1 MKNLLKASKNISML
15 VVVAFAV
22 SAAIFYACSKQDS
35 TVNPAAEQQLS
46 PQDLKINNTIKN
58 FRDEVTYLRENPGYK
73 SLESYTA
80 DSALWLLE
88 ATINYSHTF
97 PNDYYGQLITDTLNL
112 TLATNDAGEVDMN
125 ELAQKYDEMKAAISA
140 VYHSK
145 AIDDKGL
152 VLVNL
157 EDVSF
162 KSDEVNIEVVA
173 VTGERTNEIP
183 NPPAPGGPFWIGDN
197 WWYGEG
203 QGLCSENNSDGSDA
217 AKQLKEAFLLE
228 FTNLENPTFIF
239 GATYFDIEGGDP
251 RIKRTDWNDIE
262 DNHLDYL
269 LYFATTELDV
279 SDDTLCVEWQEMNL
293 YYSFLKHMLFT
304 YLPENI
310 DELNGLELAQ
320 VSSLIGY
327 EKIESINPL
336 IIKYQHKICTYY
348 GFRSEY
354 HDGEE
359 PSPL

>member
-46 PQDLKINNTIKN
+46 PQDLKINNTIKS
-58 FRDEVTYLRENPGYK
+58 FRDKVSYLRENPGYK
-73 SLESYTA
+73 SGESYTA

-125 ELAQKYDEMKAAISA
+125 ELALKYDEMKASIST

-145 AIDDKGL
+145 AIDNKGL

-217 AKQLKEAFLLE
+217 AKQLKLAIHEE
-228 FTNLENPTFIF
+228 FSNLEHQTTMLNLQ
-239 GATYFDIEGGDP
+239 YFDIKGGDP
-251 RIKRTDWNDIE
+251 RIKRTDWNDVE

-269 LYFATTELDV
+269 LYFASDNLGI

-293 YYSFLKHMLFT
+293 YYSYLKLMLFS

-310 DELNGLELAQ
+310 DILDGLEIAS
-320 VSSLIGY
+320 VYDIEGFY
-327 EKIESINPL
+327 EFNQYEVDLEFKHL
-336 IIKYQHKICTYY
+336 LKTYY
-348 GFRSEY
+348 GFRIEY
-354 HDGEE
+354 EDGEE
-359 PSPL
+359 PSEI